1 MAASSLG
8 HATATL
14 FQDWVAGH
22 PMLVWGMSHP
32 LWTLALLLLI
42 LFLLWGLLQAIA
54 QFAAGVWLGLGRLPI
69 HLFRGIG
76 TGLLWMLRQTPPTQ
90 TPPTPKQKL
99 DKLLAELEQ
108 VQQEQQRL
116 TKEIKVLLQQ
126 YPLETPAPKLLQKF
140 LTPSSSDSR

>member
-1 MAASSLG
+1 MATSSLG
-8 HATATL
+8 HATTTL
-14 FQDWVAGH
+14 LQDWVAGH
-22 PMLVWGMSHP
+22 PVLAWGMGHP
-32 LWTLALLLLI
+32 LWAIAVLLLI

-69 HLFRGIG
+69 QLFRGIG
-76 TGLLWMLRQTPPTQ
+76 AGVLWLLRQTPPTQ
-90 TPPTPKQKL
+90 TPPTAKQKL
-99 DKLLAELEQ
+99 AELLTELEQ

-140 LTPSSSDSR
+140 LTPSSTDSR